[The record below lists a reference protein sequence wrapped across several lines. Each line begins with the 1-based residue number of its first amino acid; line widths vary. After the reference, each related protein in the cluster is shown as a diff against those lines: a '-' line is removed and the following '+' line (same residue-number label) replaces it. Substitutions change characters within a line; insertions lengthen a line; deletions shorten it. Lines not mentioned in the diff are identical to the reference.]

1 MSHPPAAVRGMW
13 PQEGRPP
20 PHGRAQPLFA
30 GLKGKLEQGWVQAGG
45 EWAGGWRQLLNPLPW
60 GLVNSPGWQAWLES
74 VV

>member
-1 MSHPPAAVRGMW
+1 MAGHS
-13 PQEGRPP
+13 
-20 PHGRAQPLFA
+20 PLFA